1 MDKYKFGNKL
11 CSLREEKG
19 LSQKELAQIL
29 DVSDKAISKWENGQ
43 SIPRMETL
51 EKICEVFNV
60 KVDVLL
66 SDDETE
72 IERRK
77 VKRAA
82 FKNKYNGNKKLLF
95 VFGFGSIFLVAHAC
109 VLDAV
114 AYFFFGNSDFAD
126 VLLQNITLLAVPV
139 GILTAFAFVNSL
151 LCKFISGLKDYFFT
165 SENCISVE
173 NSANGVLSALNG
185 ISCILSIP
193 PFIVEVVSFD
203 SDLTLIDY
211 VIVYSVSLVFL
222 TINFLTSKYANNTL
236 YFTENGM
243 FEKSIDYGDFY
254 PYSKIENIESNIN
267 KINCSKAE
275 DLKIKFTI
283 DGRKYRITV
292 SEDEINKAT
301 SYMKLGYDDKK
312 VEKSIQ
318 KPKLLY
324 YIFIG
329 IGALITAF
337 GIIMFLGN
345 LQMGTQEIDYTMPN
359 TSFIT
364 LDGATSVVKYN
375 DRLYAFTEQN
385 CAVDV
390 FDMDGNFIYANQVLI
405 HQNGMAQYYL
415 VNDNLYI
422 SDRNNDLYR
431 YDLNGKFL
439 GRCVTYYNDDD
450 LITISKYNENNK
462 LISSFE
468 INEENAW
475 IAYFDDNKISFYGYD
490 YFTEYD
496 STTFDRISIEY
507 DDSHIGSFIDNAVYV
522 DDNAQMSFDGVE
534 YFTYMGSLCAST
546 HDDFVELYSVSFFS
560 WYRHSII
567 ACWLTAAAGIAFAI
581 VSSRIYLFISN
592 KRDYYK

>member
-1 MDKYKFGNKL
+1 MDKYKFGNRL

-51 EKICEVFNV
+51 EKICDVFNV

-72 IERRK
+72 IERHK
-77 VKRAA
+77 VKRDV
-82 FKNKYNGNKKLLF
+82 FKNNYIGNKKLLF
-95 VFGFGSIFLVAHAC
+95 TLGIGSVVLVAHAC

-126 VLLQNITLLAVPV
+126 VLLQNITLLAIPV
-139 GILTAFAFVNSL
+139 GILTVFAFVNSL
-151 LCKFISGLKDYFFT
+151 LLRFFSGFRDAFFKGP
-165 SENCISVE
+165 NCVCVE
-173 NSANGVLSALNG
+173 NSANGFLSALNG

-193 PFIVEVVSFD
+193 PFIVEIMSFD

-211 VIVYSVSLVFL
+211 VIVYCVSLVLL
-222 TINFLTSKYANNTL
+222 TINILTSKYANNTL
-236 YFTENGM
+236 YFTENGI
-243 FEKSIDYGDFY
+243 FEKSVDYGDFY
-254 PYSKIENIESNIN
+254 PYSKVENLESNITE
-267 KINCSKAE
+267 INTAKTE

-283 DGRKYRITV
+283 EGRKYRVTV
-292 SEDEINKAT
+292 SDT
-301 SYMKLGYDDKK
+301 DVDTVSSYMKLGYHEKK
-312 VEKSIQ
+312 VENNIK
-318 KPKLLY
+318 KPRLLY
-324 YIFIG
+324 YAFIG
-329 IGALITAF
+329 IGAVIMVF
-337 GIIMFLGN
+337 GIIMFIGN
-345 LQMGTQEIDYTMPN
+345 IQMGTQKIDYTKP
-359 TSFIT
+359 SAEFIT

-390 FDMDGNFIYANQVLI
+390 FDMNGNFLYANQVLI
-405 HQNGMAQYYL
+405 HQNGTAQYYL

-439 GRCVTYYNDDD
+439 GRCVTYYNDDV
-450 LITISKYNENNK
+450 ITISKYDENNK

-475 IAYFDDNKISFYGYD
+475 IAYFDDSVISFFGYD
-490 YFTEYD
+490 YFMTYNGN
-496 STTFDRISIEY
+496 SFDRISIEY
-507 DDSHIGSFIDNAVYV
+507 DDSHIGGFVDNAVYIE
-522 DDNAQMSFDGVE
+522 DNIQKSFDGVE

-546 HDDFVELYSVSFFS
+546 NDDFVELYSVSFFS

-581 VSSRIYLFISN
+581 ASSRIYLVISN
-592 KRDYYK
+592 KRNNHN

>member
-1 MDKYKFGNKL
+1 MDKYKFGNRL

-19 LSQKELAQIL
+19 LSQKELAKIL

-60 KVDVLL
+60 RVDVLL
-66 SDDETE
+66 NDDEAE
-72 IERRK
+72 IERHR
-77 VKRAA
+77 VKRDI
-82 FKNKYNGNKKLLF
+82 FRNKFNGNKRIFFTL
-95 VFGFGSIFLVAHAC
+95 GIGSVVLVAHAC

-114 AYFFFGNSDFAD
+114 AYFCFGNSDFAD
-126 VLLQNITLLAVPV
+126 ALLQNIMILAVPV
-139 GILTAFAFVNSL
+139 GILTVFAFVNSWL
-151 LCKFISGLKDYFFT
+151 LRFISGFKDFFFIAP
-165 SENCISVE
+165 NCISVE
-173 NSANGVLSALNG
+173 NSANKVLSTLNG

-193 PFIVEVVSFD
+193 PFIIEVASFEA
-203 SDLTLIDY
+203 DLTLLDY
-211 VIVYSVSLVFL
+211 VIVYSVSLVLL
-222 TINFLTSKYANNTL
+222 TINLLTSKYANNTL
-236 YFTENGM
+236 YFTENGI
-243 FEKSIDYGDFY
+243 FEKSVDYGDFH
-254 PYSKIENIESNIN
+254 PYSKIENIESNIDD
-267 KINCSKAE
+267 INSAKAE

-283 DGRKYRITV
+283 NGRKYKVTV
-292 SEDEINKAT
+292 SDSDVNT
-301 SYMKLGYDDKK
+301 VSSYMKLVYDKK
-312 VEKSIQ
+312 RVEENTQ
-318 KPKLLY
+318 KPKTLY
-324 YIFIG
+324 YVFIG
-329 IGALITAF
+329 IGAVIMAF
-337 GIIMFLGN
+337 GIIMFIGN
-345 LQMGTQEIDYTMPN
+345 MQMGTQEIDYTKPS
-359 TSFIT
+359 TEFIT

-390 FDMDGNFIYANQVLI
+390 FDMNGNFLYANQVLI

-450 LITISKYNENNK
+450 VITISKYDENNK
-462 LISSFE
+462 LIFSFE

-507 DDSHIGSFIDNAVYV
+507 DDSHIGSFVDDAVYIE
-522 DDNAQMSFDGVE
+522 DNIQKSFDGVE
-534 YFTYMGSLCAST
+534 YFTYMGNLCAST
-546 HDDFVELYSVSFFS
+546 DDNFVELYPVSFFS

-567 ACWLTAAAGIAFAI
+567 ACWLTAAAGIVFAI
-581 VSSRIYLFISN
+581 VSSRIYLIISN
-592 KRDYYK
+592 KRNNHN